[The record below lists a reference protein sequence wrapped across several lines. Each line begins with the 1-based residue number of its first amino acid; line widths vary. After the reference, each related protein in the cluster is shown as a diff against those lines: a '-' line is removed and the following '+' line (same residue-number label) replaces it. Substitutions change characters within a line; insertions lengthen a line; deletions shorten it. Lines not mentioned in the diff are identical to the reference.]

1 MEATRRGMIGMAGA
15 AAAAAALSSG
25 GAFAQGAAH
34 RLGSSSKTLY
44 WVATVTPCNASGEID
59 FGALQAIMQFHKQ
72 AGADGIV
79 VLGTSGEFPSYSVA
93 ERKRVAE
100 VAMQNKNGMNMIMN
114 PGTPNIAE
122 TVDLA
127 KHAESIGYDGMLV
140 IPPFY
145 FNNPGVNGLT
155 RYYSMLFDNVG
166 LPINLYHIPGT
177 SEVPITLDLLKNL
190 YHYPHLAGIKDSS
203 GSKQGYLDF
212 VTAFP
217 ELNMRTGTS
226 SNLEPALEHGM
237 GAILADGNS
246 FSAQC
251 AAIFRAFHANG
262 NWKAELAK
270 LRAKQMA
277 MRSAI
282 QATGFESSL
291 PFTMS
296 VQMGGPAFFG
306 RAPLRQ
312 PDADAQAAIRAA
324 YAKAKD
330 A

>member
-1 MEATRRGMIGMAGA
+1 MEATRRDVMGMAGA
-15 AAAAAALSSG
+15 AAAAAVLAG
-25 GAFAQGAAH
+25 GAAAQGAAH
-34 RLGSSSKTLY
+34 KLGSASKTLY
-44 WVATVTPCNASGEID
+44 WAASVTPCNANGQID
-59 FGALQAIMQFHKQ
+59 YGALKAIMQFQKE
-72 AGADGIV
+72 AGTDGIV

-93 ERKRVAE
+93 ERKQIAE
-100 VAMQNKNGMNMIMN
+100 VAMQNKNGMNMMIN

-122 TVDLA
+122 TVDLS

-145 FNNPGVNGLT
+145 FNNPGLNGLT
-155 RYYSMLFDNVG
+155 RYYSMLFDQVG
-166 LPINLYHIPGT
+166 IPINLYHIPGT
-177 SEVPITLDLLKNL
+177 SEVPITIDLLKAL

-203 GSKQGYLDF
+203 GNKEGYAEF
-212 VTAFP
+212 VKAFP
-217 ELNMRTGTS
+217 ALNMRTGTS
-226 SNLEPALEHGM
+226 SNLETALENGM

-251 AAIFRAFHANG
+251 AAIFRAYHAKG
-262 NWKAELAK
+262 DWKAELAR
-270 LRAKQMA
+270 LRAKQA
-277 MRSAI
+277 VMRDAI
-282 QATGFESSL
+282 RATGFESSL

-306 RAPLRQ
+306 RAPLGQ
-312 PDADAQAAIRAA
+312 PDAAAQAAVRAA